1 VCLLWPD
8 RSAKYTPYR
17 MNVRLVSAPAATVA
31 TMRRRPLRRAA
42 TTVALVT
49 ASLALAGCFSVESN
63 ITINDDATADVELV
77 TLIDTEQLSELGN
90 LLGEDTGMLDGLSG
104 EDLLNELTQGDDP
117 CGDLGSSFTDYEVS
131 TREIDN
137 GTEVGVGC
145 VVQGVPIDELN
156 SIGADSSFAIE
167 QDDTGTRFSAVLE
180 GVDELTAG
188 AEDLPLPGI
197 DFDELFSIVFTAT
210 GPGSLGDNN
219 ATSTNGSTATWE
231 ITADAAFVEGGD
243 ATMTAEWTP
252 SGDGSDNSWL
262 IALLVVVGLALVGLI
277 AFLLLRRRGQSS
289 ASAESTTGLGVAPP
303 PPPGAVGT
311 TPPTTAPTMPD
322 GPAGAPPVAPPPPP
336 PSSPPS
342 SPPTSPPAPPPTS
355 SPAAPPPPP
364 PPSADPPPPPPP
376 TA

>member
-1 VCLLWPD
+1 
-8 RSAKYTPYR
+8 
-17 MNVRLVSAPAATVA
+17 M
-31 TMRRRPLRRAA
+31 
-42 TTVALVT
+42 T

-63 ITINDDATADVELV
+63 ITINDDGTADVELV
-77 TLIDTEQLSELGN
+77 TLVDTEQLSELGD
-90 LLGEDTGMLDGLSG
+90 LLGQDTGLLDGLSG

-117 CGDLGSSFTDYEVS
+117 CADLASSFTDYDVS

-156 SIGADSSFAIE
+156 SIGADSSFSVE
-167 QDDTGTRFSAVLE
+167 QDDSGTRFSAVLQ

-219 ATSTNGSTATWE
+219 ATSTNGSTATWA

-243 ATMTAEWTP
+243 ATMIAEWTP
-252 SGDGSDNSWL
+252 GAGSDNSWL
-262 IALLVVVGLALVGLI
+262 IALLVVVGLVAVGVI
-277 AFLLLRRRGQSS
+277 AFLLLRRKGQSPKPT
-289 ASAESTTGLGVAPP
+289 EGTGALDAPPP
-303 PPPGAVGT
+303 PPPGAVP
-311 TPPTTAPTMPD
+311 TPSPAAPTVPD
-322 GPAGAPPVAPPPPP
+322 SPPVAPPPAAPP
-336 PSSPPS
+336 AA
-342 SPPTSPPAPPPTS
+342 PPTSPPTTT
-355 SPAAPPPPP
+355 PPPP
-364 PPSADPPPPPPP
+364 PPSAGPPPPPPP